1 MEPKG
6 TEHSKALPRSKR
18 YRTERSHSPFSQVLL
33 LPFQA
38 AKDGSPSTE
47 EVLKT
52 YLPGEFLPLLPHENP
67 LRQTCTLSFS
77 SASPREGAQHLGW
90 PFSR

>member
-6 TEHSKALPRSKR
+6 TEHSKTLPRSKR

-47 EVLKT
+47 EVLKN
-52 YLPGEFLPLLPHENP
+52 YLPGEFLPLLPREPTEADLHA
-67 LRQTCTLSFS
+67 LIQLSKPQGGGP
-77 SASPREGAQHLGW
+77 ASRMAI
-90 PFSR
+90 F